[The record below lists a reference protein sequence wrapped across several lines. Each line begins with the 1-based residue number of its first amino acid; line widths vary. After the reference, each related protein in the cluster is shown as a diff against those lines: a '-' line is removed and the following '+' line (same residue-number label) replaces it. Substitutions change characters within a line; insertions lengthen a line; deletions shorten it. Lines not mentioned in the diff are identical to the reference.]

1 MLVLRT
7 LAVESEPR
15 LTDNFK
21 KRQLALPIYLPS
33 LLFEAAL
40 SALLPILPASATEF
54 GFDLAA
60 AGAVTAAAMLGTFLF
75 ELPASTIVNRLGER
89 TSMILATLV
98 ASVFGFL
105 GFLNLGYWQLLL
117 IAMGFGAMFSLFGL
131 SRHSMLA
138 AQVPVLHRAK
148 AMSLLGGSFRGGAAL
163 GPILGSLA
171 VAQFGTEAA
180 YLVASGLC
188 LAALIAVTTVP
199 ASRLQ
204 SSPSGQHGNVWA
216 VAKREKAKLLTL
228 GVASAII
235 SAGRTIRMI
244 GLPLLAIQLGI
255 DAATASLIFGVTG
268 AIDFALFY
276 VSGLIMNRWGK
287 FWSSVPTLFALGIS
301 YLFAFM
307 VTDLATFWIL
317 AAVTALANAA
327 SAGINMVLGADMAPD
342 GARSEF
348 LAAFRMLTSGGVVLA
363 PLMIASLTALIAL
376 PAALAITGVL
386 NFYGAYLFWK
396 YLPIHAPDHQSVN

>member
-1 MLVLRT
+1 MLRT

-376 PAALAITGVL
+376 PAALAITGVF

>member
-1 MLVLRT
+1 MT
-7 LAVESEPR
+7 E
-15 LTDNFK
+15 NFK
-21 KRQLALPIYLPS
+21 KRSLALPVYLPS

-40 SALLPILPASATEF
+40 SSLLPIFPASATEY

-60 AGAVTAAAMLGTFLF
+60 AGAVTAAAMLGTLLF

-89 TSMILATLV
+89 TSMIVATV
-98 ASVFGFL
+98 IAAIFGFL
-105 GFLNLGYWQLLL
+105 GFLNLGYWPLLF

-131 SRHSMLA
+131 SRHSLLA
-138 AQVPVLHRAK
+138 AQVPVSHRAK

-180 YLVASGLC
+180 YLVASALC
-188 LAALIAVTTVP
+188 LVAMVAVTSVP
-199 ASRLQ
+199 KNRLH
-204 SSPSGQHGNVWA
+204 SPPSGQHGNVWE
-216 VAKREKAKLLTL
+216 VAKRERAKLLTL
-228 GVASAII
+228 GMASAII

-255 DAATASLIFGVTG
+255 DPATASLIFGVTG
-268 AIDFALFY
+268 VIDFALFY
-276 VSGLIMNRWGK
+276 ASGLIMSRWGK
-287 FWSSVPTLFALGIS
+287 FWSSVPTLLALGIS

-307 VTDLATFWIL
+307 VTDLSSFCIL

-327 SAGINMVLGADMAPD
+327 SAGINMVLGADLAPD

-348 LAAFRMLTSGGVVLA
+348 LAAFRMMTSGGVVLA
-363 PLMIASLTALIAL
+363 PLMITTLTALIAL
-376 PAALAITGVL
+376 PAALAITGLL
-386 NFYGAYLFWK
+386 NFYGAFLFWK
-396 YLPIHAPDHQSVN
+396 YLPIHAPDKKSVD

>member
-1 MLVLRT
+1 V
-7 LAVESEPR
+7 SE
-15 LTDNFK
+15 NFK
-21 KRQLALPIYLPS
+21 KRSLALPVYLPS

-40 SALLPILPASATEF
+40 SSLLPILPASATEY
-54 GFDLAA
+54 GVDLAA
-60 AGAVTAAAMLGTFLF
+60 AGAVTAAAMLGTLLF

-89 TSMILATLV
+89 TSMIVATV
-98 ASVFGFL
+98 IAAIFGFL
-105 GFLNLGYWQLLL
+105 GFLNLGYWPLLF

-131 SRHSMLA
+131 SRHSLLA
-138 AQVPVLHRAK
+138 AQVPVSHRAK

-180 YLVASGLC
+180 YLVASALC
-188 LAALIAVTTVP
+188 LVAMVAVTSVP
-199 ASRLQ
+199 KNKLHSP
-204 SSPSGQHGNVWA
+204 PSGQHGNVWE
-216 VAKREKAKLLTL
+216 VAKRERAKLLTL
-228 GVASAII
+228 GMASAII

-255 DAATASLIFGVTG
+255 DPATASLIFGVTG
-268 AIDFALFY
+268 VIDFALFY
-276 VSGLIMNRWGK
+276 ASGLIMSRWGK
-287 FWSSVPTLFALGIS
+287 FWSSVPTLLALGIS

-307 VTDLATFWIL
+307 VTDLNSFWIL

-327 SAGINMVLGADMAPD
+327 SAGINMVLGADLAPD

-363 PLMIASLTALIAL
+363 PLMITALTALIAL
-376 PAALAITGVL
+376 PAALAITGLL
-386 NFYGAYLFWK
+386 NFYGAFLFWK
-396 YLPIHAPDHQSVN
+396 YLPIHAPDKTSID

>member
-1 MLVLRT
+1 MT
-7 LAVESEPR
+7 E
-15 LTDNFK
+15 NFK
-21 KRQLALPIYLPS
+21 KRSLALPVYLPS

-40 SALLPILPASATEF
+40 SSLLPILPASATEY

-60 AGAVTAAAMLGTFLF
+60 AGAVTAAAMLGTLLF

-89 TSMILATLV
+89 TSMIVATV
-98 ASVFGFL
+98 IAAIFGFL
-105 GFLNLGYWQLLL
+105 GFLNLGYWPLLF

-131 SRHSMLA
+131 SRHSLLA
-138 AQVPVLHRAK
+138 AQVPVSHRAK

-180 YLVASGLC
+180 YLVASALC
-188 LAALIAVTTVP
+188 LVAMIAVTSVP
-199 ASRLQ
+199 KNRLKYP
-204 SSPSGQHGNVWA
+204 PSGQHGNVWE
-216 VAKREKAKLLTL
+216 VAKRERAKLLTL
-228 GVASAII
+228 GMASAII

-255 DAATASLIFGVTG
+255 DPATASLIFGVTG
-268 AIDFALFY
+268 VIDFALFY
-276 VSGLIMNRWGK
+276 ASGLIMSRWGK
-287 FWSSVPTLFALGIS
+287 FWSSVPTLLALGIS

-307 VTDLATFWIL
+307 VTDLNTFWIL

-327 SAGINMVLGADMAPD
+327 SAGINMVLGADLAPD

-348 LAAFRMLTSGGVVLA
+348 LAAFRIMTSGGVVLA
-363 PLMIASLTALIAL
+363 PLMITTLTALIAL
-376 PAALAITGVL
+376 PAALAITGLL
-386 NFYGAYLFWK
+386 NFYGAFLFWK
-396 YLPIHAPDHQSVN
+396 YLPIHAPDKKSFD

>member
-1 MLVLRT
+1 MT
-7 LAVESEPR
+7 S
-15 LTDNFK
+15 NFQ
-21 KRQLALPIYLPS
+21 KRSLALPIYLPS

-40 SALLPILPASATEF
+40 SSLLPILPASATEF

-89 TSMILATLV
+89 TSMIVATAV
-98 ASVFGFL
+98 AAVFGFF

-117 IAMGFGAMFSLFGL
+117 IAMGFGAMFSLYGL

-138 AQVPVLHRAK
+138 SQVPVSHRAK

-163 GPILGSLA
+163 GPLLGALA
-171 VAQFGTEAA
+171 VAQFGTQAA
-180 YLVASGLC
+180 YLVASLLC
-188 LAALIAVTTVP
+188 ILAMLAVTLVP
-199 ASRLQ
+199 ASKIQ
-204 SSPSGQHGNVWA
+204 SSPSGQHGNVWM
-216 VAKREKAKLLTL
+216 VAKRERSKLITL
-228 GVASAII
+228 GLASAII
-235 SAGRTIRMI
+235 SAGRTIRLI
-244 GLPLLAIQLGI
+244 GLPLLAIQLEI

-268 AIDFALFY
+268 LIDFALFY
-276 VSGLIMNRWGK
+276 VSGLIMSRWGK
-287 FWSSVPTLFALGIS
+287 FWSSVPTLLALGTS

-327 SAGINMVLGADMAPD
+327 SAGINMVLGADLAPD

-348 LAAFRMLTSGGVVLA
+348 LAAFRMMTSGGVVLA
-363 PLMIASLTALIAL
+363 PLMITSLTALIAL

-396 YLPIHAPDHQSVN
+396 YLPIHAPDPKSVD

>member
-1 MLVLRT
+1 M
-7 LAVESEPR
+7 SE
-15 LTDNFK
+15 NFK
-21 KRQLALPIYLPS
+21 KRSLALPVYLPS

-40 SALLPILPASATEF
+40 SSLLPILPASATEY
-54 GFDLAA
+54 GVDLAA
-60 AGAVTAAAMLGTFLF
+60 AGAVTAAAMLGTLLF

-89 TSMILATLV
+89 TSMIVATV
-98 ASVFGFL
+98 IAAIFGFL
-105 GFLNLGYWQLLL
+105 GFLNLGYWPLLF

-131 SRHSMLA
+131 SRHSLLA
-138 AQVPVLHRAK
+138 AQVPVSHRAK

-180 YLVASGLC
+180 YLVASALC
-188 LAALIAVTTVP
+188 LVAMVAVTSVP
-199 ASRLQ
+199 KNRLQ
-204 SSPSGQHGNVWA
+204 SPPSGQHGNVWE
-216 VAKREKAKLLTL
+216 VAKRERAKLLTL
-228 GVASAII
+228 GMASAII

-255 DAATASLIFGVTG
+255 DPATASLIFGVTG
-268 AIDFALFY
+268 VIDFALFY
-276 VSGLIMNRWGK
+276 ASGLIMSRWGK
-287 FWSSVPTLFALGIS
+287 FWSSVPTLLALGIS

-307 VTDLATFWIL
+307 VTDLSSFWIL

-327 SAGINMVLGADMAPD
+327 SAGINMVLGADLAPD

-363 PLMIASLTALIAL
+363 PLMITTLTALIAL
-376 PAALAITGVL
+376 PAALAITGLL
-386 NFYGAYLFWK
+386 NFYGAFLFWK
-396 YLPIHAPDHQSVN
+396 YLPIHAPDKKSID

>member
-1 MLVLRT
+1 M
-7 LAVESEPR
+7 AVEVENP

-40 SALLPILPASATEF
+40 SALLPILPASATEL

-75 ELPASTIVNRLGER
+75 EVPASTIVNRLGER
-89 TSMILATLV
+89 TSMIVATSV

-163 GPILGSLA
+163 GPILGAVA

-188 LAALIAVTTVP
+188 LAALLAVTAVP

-228 GVASAII
+228 GLASAII

-268 AIDFALFY
+268 VIDFALFY
-276 VSGLIMNRWGK
+276 ISGLIMSRWGK

-307 VTDLATFWIL
+307 VTDLATFWVL

-363 PLMIASLTALIAL
+363 PLMITSLTALIAL

-396 YLPIHAPDHQSVN
+396 YLPIHAPDPQSVD

>member
-1 MLVLRT
+1 MT
-7 LAVESEPR
+7 E
-15 LTDNFK
+15 NFK
-21 KRQLALPIYLPS
+21 KRSLALPVYLPS

-40 SALLPILPASATEF
+40 SSLLPIFPASATEY

-60 AGAVTAAAMLGTFLF
+60 AGAVTAAAMFGTLLF

-89 TSMILATLV
+89 TSMIVATVIAAL
-98 ASVFGFL
+98 FGFL
-105 GFLNLGYWQLLL
+105 GFLNLGYWPLLF

-131 SRHSMLA
+131 SRHSLLA
-138 AQVPVLHRAK
+138 AQVPVSHRAK
-148 AMSLLGGSFRGGAAL
+148 SMSLLGGSFRGGAAL

-180 YLVASGLC
+180 YLVASALC
-188 LAALIAVTTVP
+188 LVAMVAVTSVP
-199 ASRLQ
+199 KNRLQ
-204 SSPSGQHGNVWA
+204 SPPSGQHGNVWE
-216 VAKREKAKLLTL
+216 VAKRERAKLLTL
-228 GVASAII
+228 GMASAII

-255 DAATASLIFGVTG
+255 DPATASLIFGVTA

-276 VSGLIMNRWGK
+276 ASGLIMSRWGK
-287 FWSSVPTLFALGIS
+287 FWSSVPTLLALGIS

-307 VTDLATFWIL
+307 VTDLNSFWIL

-327 SAGINMVLGADMAPD
+327 SAGINMVLGADLAPD

-348 LAAFRMLTSGGVVLA
+348 LAAFRIMTSGGVVLA
-363 PLMIASLTALIAL
+363 PLMITTLTALIAL
-376 PAALAITGVL
+376 PAALAITGLL
-386 NFYGAYLFWK
+386 NFYGAFLFWK
-396 YLPIHAPDHQSVN
+396 YLPIHAPDKKSID

>member
-1 MLVLRT
+1 MLRT
-7 LAVESEPR
+7 LAVESEPQ

-21 KRQLALPIYLPS
+21 KRQLALPVYLPS

-40 SALLPILPASATEF
+40 GALLPILPASATEF

-75 ELPASTIVNRLGER
+75 ELPASTIVNRFGER

-98 ASVFGFL
+98 AAVFGFL

-163 GPILGSLA
+163 GPILGSVA

-180 YLVASGLC
+180 YFVASGLC

-235 SAGRTIRMI
+235 SAGRTVRMI

-255 DAATASLIFGVTG
+255 DPATASLIFGVTG

-276 VSGLIMNRWGK
+276 MSGLIMNRWGK
-287 FWSSVPTLFALGIS
+287 LWSSVPTLFALGIS

-307 VTDLATFWIL
+307 VTDLATFWVL

-363 PLMIASLTALIAL
+363 PVMITALTALIAL

-396 YLPIHAPDHQSVN
+396 YLPIHAPDPQSVN